1 MESFKGNAL
10 SWKLSE
16 SVIELTLHHSP
27 ANEIGR
33 AMLAE
38 FEQFVTVLESANSE
52 ASVLI
57 IYSQLK
63 SGFSAGGDLREMY
76 ALLREASPVDRAGI
90 RDYLECSHR
99 CLNAIDAA
107 PLVTIAA
114 VHGICF

>member
-1 MESFKGNAL
+1 MKPFKGSAL

-16 SVIELTLHHSP
+16 SVIELTLHHP
-27 ANEIGR
+27 PTNEIGR
-33 AMLAE
+33 VMLTE
-38 FEQFVTVLESANSE
+38 LEQFVTALESASSE

-76 ALLREASPVDRAGI
+76 SLLRESSPAERTGI
-90 RDYLECSHR
+90 RDYLERSHR
-99 CLNAIDAA
+99 SLNAIDAA

-114 VHGICF
+114 VP